1 MEIRGPNSQ
10 GVVSPGDGG
19 SSIKTDPVPDHTSN
33 PGTDEEKPE
42 TKVNPSVPTQITLF
56 CSVMVDADAGATFIP
71 PSSSRAPLLPE
82 EGTMDAVLNNPTVT
96 LTNWAADAT
105 EAKANP
111 NGLDRH
117 HGDKQLMA
125 VHNTVDGVKAST
137 AQTSRESMDTVAL
150 DATIPNDVTLQKDQN
165 QTYMERI
172 GSQIETCHDPSPG
185 HISEITTGAEES
197 NTIPEDILSGGREN
211 WRNTVEEDDQ
221 LKQVYSGTEE
231 NSENETHF
239 DQNWRE
245 AATNQPQ
252 VPEIPKTLSSEE
264 NVDTRSLNYKFTKC
278 NWVRR
283 ESGSS
288 ETEPKLPIS
297 EGFEEILTKV
307 KLEDESRRISTDIQQ
322 GEQLLQRLQQVQL
335 RQDVLILESH
345 HTSEEVVQ
353 EKINNIKGSVGSEV
367 EGKLARGCDYE
378 GGKMKLVVREKK
390 EKNESTTVPV
400 ESEHHW
406 IARTEPGNFTI
417 DDLCSRCI
425 PAEFSLI
432 DHHET
437 PIQIPLS
444 STHHRFSAAENIIEK
459 QIHEAAREKQNVQ
472 RSGGVFNLA
481 NIPDVLEIPFKTNIS
496 LDTTTVTQP
505 YHHSNWQ
512 FSEQKMQKEISQ
524 EIQRELIL
532 VNEGKIP
539 GRYSKGEIRQLK
551 ETKLLFETFQ
561 QCNMEGPTRHR
572 KSPTLLRKGHIYPSV
587 LERTCSLKRF
597 SLKSRPISR
606 AHSLRQYK
614 SNSDVHI
621 TSQGLR
627 SKSPTVGVR
636 DKTCLFLSSKQ
647 DKNVCLHRSMDS
659 ISAHSANVETGKT
672 KEGKTTQGSPIL
684 KQNPFYKLRPALAL
698 QPEVEKDIREAKERE
713 KELHR
718 QRCTLY
724 GENRQWTDNG
734 ERSQCTTTFEPG

>member
-1 MEIRGPNSQ
+1 MEIRDPSSQ

-19 SSIKTDPVPDHTSN
+19 SWIKIDPVTDHTSN
-33 PGTDEEKPE
+33 HGTDEEKPE
-42 TKVNPSVPTQITLF
+42 TEVKPLPAEITLF
-56 CSVMVDADAGATFIP
+56 CSVMIDEDAGATFIP
-71 PSSSRAPLLPE
+71 PSSSKAPLLPE
-82 EGTMDAVLNNPTVT
+82 EGSMDAVFNNPTVT

-117 HGDKQLMA
+117 DGDKQLMA
-125 VHNTVDGVKAST
+125 VHNKVYEVKAST

-150 DATIPNDVTLQKDQN
+150 DTTIPDDVTLRKDQN
-165 QTYMERI
+165 QTYMEHI
-172 GSQIETCHDPSPG
+172 GSQIETCYDPSPG
-185 HISEITTGAEES
+185 HLSEITTGAEES
-197 NTIPEDILSGGREN
+197 KTIPEDILRGGREN
-211 WRNTVEEDDQ
+211 WRNTVEEDDH
-221 LKQVYSGTEE
+221 LKQVYSVTEE

-245 AATNQPQ
+245 AATNQLQ
-252 VPEIPKTLSSEE
+252 VPEIPETLSSEE
-264 NVDTRSLNYKFTKC
+264 NVDTRSLDYNLTTC

-297 EGFEEILTKV
+297 EGFEEILTRV

-353 EKINNIKGSVGSEV
+353 DKRNNIKGSVGSEV
-367 EGKLARGCDYE
+367 EGDLAHGNDYE
-378 GGKMKLVVREKK
+378 GGKMNLEVREKK

-400 ESEHHW
+400 ESEHHL
-406 IARTEPGNFTI
+406 IARTEPGDFTS
-417 DDLCSRCI
+417 DHLSGRCI
-425 PAEFSLI
+425 PAEFSLV

-444 STHHRFSAAENIIEK
+444 STHHRFSAAETIIEK
-459 QIHEAAREKQNVQ
+459 QIHKAAQEKQNLQ
-472 RSGGVFNLA
+472 RSGGFFNLA
-481 NIPDVLEIPFKTNIS
+481 DNPDVLEIPFKTNIS

-505 YHHSNWQ
+505 YQHSNSQ

-532 VNEGKIP
+532 VNQGKIP

-551 ETKLLFETFQ
+551 ETKLLFEVFQ
-561 QCNMEGPTRHR
+561 QYNMEGPTRHR
-572 KSPTLLRKGHIYPSV
+572 KSPTLMRKGNIYPSV
-587 LERTCSLKRF
+587 LERTCSLERF
-597 SLKSRPISR
+597 SLKSHPISR
-606 AHSLRQYK
+606 APSLRQYK

-621 TSQGLR
+621 SSPGLR
-627 SKSPTVGVR
+627 SKSPTVGVQ
-636 DKTCLFLSSKQ
+636 DKTCVFQSPKQ
-647 DKNVCLHRSMDS
+647 DKIMCLHRSMDS
-659 ISAHSANVETGKT
+659 ISTHSANVETGKT

-713 KELHR
+713 EELRR

-724 GENRQWTDNG
+724 GENRQKTEDG
-734 ERSQCTTTFEPG
+734 ERSQCTATFEPG